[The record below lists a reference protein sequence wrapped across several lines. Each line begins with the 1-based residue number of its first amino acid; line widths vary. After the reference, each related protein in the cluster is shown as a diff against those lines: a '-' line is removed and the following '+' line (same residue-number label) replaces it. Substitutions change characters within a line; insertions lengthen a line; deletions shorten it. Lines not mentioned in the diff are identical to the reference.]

1 MPRKKIKK
9 DSVIKKT
16 SKTSV
21 KKEEKEI
28 EETLPIIDG
37 VKAIGI
43 IEENSTGTH
52 YRLENGTTTW
62 VAK

>member
-43 IEENSTGTH
+43 IEEYSTGTH